1 MSRIQAVFEALS
13 RSGRKALIP
22 YITAGD
28 PDPGLTVPLML
39 AMAEA
44 GADIIE
50 LGVPFSDPMAD
61 GPVIQRAAERA
72 LLHHVGMGQVLNMVR
87 EFRRT
92 NTTHPVVLMGYA
104 NPVEAMG
111 QARFIEQAAEAGVDG
126 VIVVDYPPEECGEFA
141 AGIRA
146 AGMDLIFLLSPT
158 STADRIASIAAMATG
173 YIYYVSLKGIT
184 GAGHL
189 DLADVEANLQRIRA
203 VTKLPIGVGFGI
215 RDGATA
221 RAICQVADAAII
233 GSRIIQEIETV
244 GARQAVPS
252 VAAFLRGVR
261 GAMDAA

>member
-1 MSRIQAVFEALS
+1 MALRLFLDSADPQAWQQWLPSGLFHGVTTNPTLLRRAAQPCSLEQLAQLAPMALAH
-13 RSGRKALIP
+13 GIEELHLQAWGTT
-22 YITAGD
+22 TAD
-28 PDPGLTVPLML
+28 IL
-39 AMAEA
+39 AMAA
-44 GADIIE
+44 A
-50 LGVPFSDPMAD
+50 FR
-61 GPVIQRAAERA
+61 QR
-72 LLHHVGMGQVLNMVR
+72 
-87 EFRRT
+87 
-92 NTTHPVVLMGYA
+92 HPDTPLVLMGYA

-215 RDGATA
+215 RDAATA
-221 RAICQVADAAII
+221 KAVAAVSDAIVI
-233 GSRIIQEIETV
+233 GSRIIQVLEETPPEK
-244 GARQAVPS
+244 AEAAVQ
-252 VAAFLRGVR
+252 AFLSVIRK
-261 GAMDAA
+261 AIDE